1 VVVALLVWVTVLE
14 PSRGMTD
21 GVACTS
27 PQAPPMTEVLWFLW
41 ARRSF
46 RHLCLAAALHSVV
59 WYASGAFNNA
69 FLQRSHQLS
78 VAQAGYWIGVFSL
91 VAGIGTFLGGYL
103 ADWISVRMNDRRW
116 YLWVPGIATLLC
128 VPFQFMAYLSPT
140 MATAVP
146 SFAGLMLMAAVFFG
160 PSFAMTQRIKSAT
173 RRARFVEFHHPQACD
188 VRVIPLMAFRTIAVD
203 REKIKMGTVMYVPKL
218 RGKTFWNAG
227 EFFTHD
233 GYVIASD
240 TGGAIEDNHIDMF
253 VADAAVDPFPDIVRS
268 NPRGTFDAYF
278 VDQKHPAAVALKD
291 AADEVCKDTDGPGR
305 KRRTANPV

>member
-1 VVVALLVWVTVLE
+1 MQGSIWVHNGKDKPTAYMFVDARGPEQVVCDKYFGE
-14 PSRGMTD
+14 
-21 GVACTS
+21 
-27 PQAPPMTEVLWFLW
+27 
-41 ARRSF
+41 
-46 RHLCLAAALHSVV
+46 
-59 WYASGAFNNA
+59 
-69 FLQRSHQLS
+69 LS
-78 VAQAGYWIGVFSL
+78 
-91 VAGIGTFLGGYL
+91 T
-103 ADWISVRMNDRRW
+103 
-116 YLWVPGIATLLC
+116 
-128 VPFQFMAYLSPT
+128 
-140 MATAVP
+140 
-146 SFAGLMLMAAVFFG
+146 
-160 PSFAMTQRIKSAT
+160 RIKSAT

-305 KRRTANPV
+305 KRRTSNPV

>member
-1 VVVALLVWVTVLE
+1 LKRLLLALVLVVVGGIMLL
-14 PSRGMTD
+14 G
-21 GVACTS
+21 
-27 PQAPPMTEVLWFLW
+27 PQLRSAFASTEVHITLGRGELHPTQQALAFELDEPAEAELLAKKKTKLW
-41 ARRSF
+41 ATYYHMPTVRPSWTNV
-46 RHLCLAAALHSVV
+46 AAKPLLGRNGSPVSPPLSTEDWCNAAMQGSIWVHNGKDKPTAYMFVDARGPEQVV
-59 WYASGAFNNA
+59 CDKYFGE
-69 FLQRSHQLS
+69 LS
-78 VAQAGYWIGVFSL
+78 
-91 VAGIGTFLGGYL
+91 T
-103 ADWISVRMNDRRW
+103 
-116 YLWVPGIATLLC
+116 
-128 VPFQFMAYLSPT
+128 
-140 MATAVP
+140 
-146 SFAGLMLMAAVFFG
+146 
-160 PSFAMTQRIKSAT
+160 RIKSAT

-305 KRRTANPV
+305 KRRTSNPV

>member
-1 VVVALLVWVTVLE
+1 MKRLLLALVLVAVGGIMLL
-14 PSRGMTD
+14 G
-21 GVACTS
+21 
-27 PQAPPMTEVLWFLW
+27 PQLRTAFASTEVHITLGRGELHPTQQALAFQLDEPTEVELTSKKKTKLW
-41 ARRSF
+41 ATYYHMPTVRPS
-46 RHLCLAAALHSVV
+46 
-59 WYASGAFNNA
+59 WT
-69 FLQRSHQLS
+69 S
-78 VAQAGYWIGVFSL
+78 VAAKPL
-91 VAGIGTFLGGYL
+91 LGRNGKAVSPPL
-103 ADWISVRMNDRRW
+103 STEDWCNAAMQGSI
-116 YLWVPGIATLLC
+116 WVHNGKEKPT
-128 VPFQFMAYLSPT
+128 AYMFVDARGPEQVVCDKYFGELST
-140 MATAVP
+140 
-146 SFAGLMLMAAVFFG
+146 
-160 PSFAMTQRIKSAT
+160 RIKSAT

-291 AADEVCKDTDGPGR
+291 AAEEVCKDTDGPGR
-305 KRRTANPV
+305 KRRTSNPV

>member
-1 VVVALLVWVTVLE
+1 MKRLLLALVLVAVGGIMLL
-14 PSRGMTD
+14 G
-21 GVACTS
+21 
-27 PQAPPMTEVLWFLW
+27 PQLRTAFASTEVHITLGRGELHPTQQALAFQLDEPTEVELTSKKKTKLW
-41 ARRSF
+41 ATYYHMPTVRPS
-46 RHLCLAAALHSVV
+46 
-59 WYASGAFNNA
+59 WT
-69 FLQRSHQLS
+69 S
-78 VAQAGYWIGVFSL
+78 VAAKPL
-91 VAGIGTFLGGYL
+91 LGRNGKAVSPPL
-103 ADWISVRMNDRRW
+103 STEDWCNAAMQGSI
-116 YLWVPGIATLLC
+116 WVHNGKEKPT
-128 VPFQFMAYLSPT
+128 AYMFVDARGPEQVVCDKYFGELST
-140 MATAVP
+140 
-146 SFAGLMLMAAVFFG
+146 
-160 PSFAMTQRIKSAT
+160 RIKSAT

-203 REKIKMGTVMYVPKL
+203 RAKIKMGTVMYVPKL

-291 AADEVCKDTDGPGR
+291 AAEEVCKDTDGPGR
-305 KRRTANPV
+305 KRRTSNPV

>member
-1 VVVALLVWVTVLE
+1 MKRLLLALVLVAVGGIMLL
-14 PSRGMTD
+14 G
-21 GVACTS
+21 
-27 PQAPPMTEVLWFLW
+27 PQLRTAFASTEVHITLGRGELHPTQQALAFQLDEPTEVELTSKKKTKLW
-41 ARRSF
+41 ATYYHMPTVRPS
-46 RHLCLAAALHSVV
+46 
-59 WYASGAFNNA
+59 WT
-69 FLQRSHQLS
+69 S
-78 VAQAGYWIGVFSL
+78 VAAKPL
-91 VAGIGTFLGGYL
+91 LGRNGKAVSPPL
-103 ADWISVRMNDRRW
+103 STEDWCNAAMQGSI
-116 YLWVPGIATLLC
+116 WVHNGKEKPT
-128 VPFQFMAYLSPT
+128 AYMFVDARGPEQVVCDKYFGELST
-140 MATAVP
+140 
-146 SFAGLMLMAAVFFG
+146 
-160 PSFAMTQRIKSAT
+160 RIKSAT

-291 AADEVCKDTDGPGR
+291 AAEEVCKDTDGPGR
-305 KRRTANPV
+305 KRRTTNPV